1 MSVIPSDG
9 LGCPDERTWD
19 ELASGLVRGE
29 AADRLL
35 THASTCDACAH
46 TLRLAIEVFGPEHR
60 VAELAAPAPSQRR
73 WLGWAAAAAAVL
85 VSLGAYWF
93 LRHPATT
100 PLTEL
105 ARSYTD
111 RRTIPLRIPGAGH
124 APLRLDRSGPGGSLT
139 SQSPELLEQAARI
152 ARLVREGRQNAT
164 ALHAK
169 GRLALLE
176 WKPAEAIEALRSAR
190 DLGAAQPDVLID
202 LATAYFE
209 RAEQRGANGAADLTL
224 AQDLLGQAIQQ
235 HPRHAEA
242 LFNRALIAER
252 LQQIDPAIRD
262 LELALQ
268 AETQPAWISEIRLRL
283 AQLRRQRADF
293 FDRAP
298 EADRE
303 RFAEAALD
311 AALAEGLASLPAAD
325 AAARRLTQQHH
336 DPWLTELTALRR
348 EPRYETDF
356 RRLARFASIRLSS
369 ARARYTEERA
379 EMQPVESATLP
390 AALAAWRDFEVAYR
404 ATHSNG
410 AFACRPEAPAPGR
423 YAWLAAQMA
432 REAAICES
440 LAGSLEKA
448 VARSATSVDLARAAR
463 LPITE
468 VRNEAIAAALDYR
481 QGRYREV
488 LMRQTALVERI
499 FRERLPITRAHE
511 PLHNVVVAT
520 AALGRHHAS
529 HQAALM
535 AAAVADR
542 TGLQSARFA
551 DRINAANAAWRAGDR
566 PAATG
571 LFREALS
578 LRKQL
583 PVQPSM
589 AAWAEMTLGE
599 LEGRETLPP
608 ATEQLLAQ
616 VSEPSIRLPY
626 ARLVARRQASAGQLE
641 PALRT
646 LEAALAWLVQAKVNG
661 TRHLWRDEYQATTAQ
676 LLHLLVRH
684 RPPAESFAWL
694 QKILEADEQA
704 IAVGPLR
711 HAGYAP
717 QVTYSLRAVGE
728 AVYVWRQSPGGIEL
742 RRVSEARSTL
752 EPRIRRLRGL
762 AGERDSSPAEI
773 AALGRELSAKLFG
786 PWLSALAPQ
795 QKILFQAEGMLAEIP
810 FSLLVVNDQPLGLQ
824 QILAV
829 TRSPLGA
836 LSQSTGPAV
845 GARLLVDATH
855 VATLAQWQ
863 LPSLPSPGAELQ
875 ALQGLPGTLT
885 ILEGVHAS
893 QRGLRASLPTF
904 TSLHFAGHAVRENG
918 TIGLLLAD
926 GVWRMRE
933 GQLPAQVILSACA
946 TGRSDQD
953 EADSLS
959 AGTLAHAF
967 ILGGAAEVLGTAWNL
982 DTEAGASF
990 MQDIYAGLTRGDDFG
1005 IAMLHALRQLHQ
1017 RPPFAHPYYW
1027 AGHLRLLRT

>member
-1 MSVIPSDG
+1 MSVLPSDG

-35 THASTCDACAH
+35 EHASTCEVCAH
-46 TLRLAIEVFGPEHR
+46 TLRLSIAVFGPENH
-60 VAELAAPAPSQRR
+60 VAEIAPPARSRRR
-73 WLGWAAAAAAVL
+73 WLGWAAAAAIVM
-85 VSLGAYWF
+85 SLAGYWF
-93 LRHPATT
+93 LKRPAST
-100 PLTEL
+100 PLAEL
-105 ARSYTD
+105 ARTYTD
-111 RRTIPLRIPGAGH
+111 RRTIPLRIPGAAH
-124 APLRLDRSGPGGSLT
+124 APLRVDRSGSGGSLT

-152 ARLVREGRQNAT
+152 ARLVRDAPQNAA

-176 WKPAEAIEALRSAR
+176 WKPAEAIEALQAAR

-224 AQDLLGQAIQQ
+224 AQDLLGQVIQR

-252 LQQIDPAIRD
+252 LQQIEPAVRD

-268 AETQPAWISEIRLRL
+268 AETQPAWQSEIRRRL
-283 AQLRRQRADF
+283 EQLRRQRADV
-293 FDRAP
+293 FDRSPA
-298 EADRE
+298 ADRE

-311 AALAEGLASLPAAD
+311 ASLAEGLASLPAAD
-325 AAARRLTQQHH
+325 AAARRLAQQHR

-348 EPRYETDF
+348 EPRHEADF

-390 AALAAWRDFEVAYR
+390 PALAAWRDFEVAYR
-404 ATHSNG
+404 ATHSNA
-410 AFACRPEAPAPGR
+410 AFACHADAQAPAR
-423 YAWLAAQMA
+423 YAWLAAQMT

-448 VARSATSVDLARAAR
+448 VARSAASVELARAAR

-488 LMRQTALVERI
+488 LMRQTALLERI

-529 HQAALM
+529 QQAALM

-542 TGLQSARFA
+542 AGLQSARFA

-566 PAATG
+566 PSATG
-571 LFREALS
+571 LYREALS
-578 LRKQL
+578 LRSQL
-583 PVQPSM
+583 PIQPSM

-608 ATEQLLAQ
+608 ATEQLLTQ

-626 ARLVARRQASAGQLE
+626 ARLVARRQASAGQIE
-641 PALRT
+641 SAVRT
-646 LEAALAWLVQAKVNG
+646 LEAALAWLVEANVNG

-684 RPPAESFAWL
+684 RPAAESFASL
-694 QKILEADEQA
+694 QKILAADEKA
-704 IAVGPLR
+704 LAVGPLR
-711 HAGYAP
+711 HAGFAP

-728 AVYVWRQSPGGIEL
+728 AVYVWRQSPAGVEL
-742 RRVSEARSTL
+742 RRVSAPWPAL
-752 EPRIRRLRGL
+752 EPRIRLLRRL

-773 AALGRELSAKLFG
+773 AALGRELSGQLFG
-786 PWLSALAPQ
+786 PWLTKLTPQ

-829 TRSPLGA
+829 TRSPLGT
-836 LSQSTGPAV
+836 LSQWTGPAT

-863 LPSLPSPGAELQ
+863 LPSLPSPGMELQ
-875 ALQGLPGTLT
+875 SLRRLPGTLT
-885 ILEGVHAS
+885 ILEGVHAN
-893 QRGLRASLPTF
+893 QRGLRASLPTL

-933 GQLPAQVILSACA
+933 GNLPAQVILSACA

-982 DTEAGASF
+982 DTEAGASL

-1005 IAMLHALRQLHQ
+1005 IAMLQALRRLHQ